1 MEFTWIPFYR
11 EFANKL
17 MDFRHNR
24 KSLLDLIDK
33 NRDALPVSYMHDQG
47 GQGDP
52 LTDVDPFTVIGML
65 NRNISFNK
73 RIKTIQVL
81 KDLLGL
87 TSPVPDD
94 FNGVPRLMNTNSLFF
109 GFRGSRGEEDI
120 ENLWILFEKVI
131 QDEKDEDIE
140 EIFNKVIQQFS
151 IKIKIT
157 MGLFW
162 ICPDRFL
169 AFDSVNRAFVGK
181 YFGIMLP
188 ENTPEYK
195 LYQGIIASVRE
206 KMGSQGN
213 VEHPFAELSANAHQD
228 VKGSKDTSKD
238 NSTDYRINLWKR
250 RKNLVLQ
257 GAPGTG
263 KTYQVPE
270 LVVRLCC
277 PDAVWNSREELLAR
291 YNQLKN
297 DRRVMFTTF
306 HQSMDYEDWME
317 GLRPVV
323 ENNQVCYE
331 IVPGIFKRLCDE
343 AERPVPIRKEIGIAD
358 DAVIWKVSL
367 AGTGENPIRKDCMEN
382 GYIRVGWDGYGESIT
397 DETDWSI
404 HAGEGKTILNA
415 FMNAMKVGD
424 VVMSCFSSRTVDAV
438 GVVTGDYEW
447 HDEFHEYKRLRKVK
461 WLVKGIN
468 ADIVDMNDGKTMTL
482 GTVYRL
488 NGMNLDKV
496 KKLLDQYEASKTLVE
511 NTKPYVVVIDE
522 LNRGNVAKIFGE
534 LITLLEPDKRK
545 GMTSAESVVLPYS
558 KKAFFVPDNVFVLA
572 TMNTADRSLGNMDY
586 AIRRRFAFVTV
597 RPRELEDPHFQTE
610 LFRKVSSL
618 FVANYEDYADSG
630 FDEGFQLER
639 ADTLCEEYRPEDV
652 WIGHSYFL
660 VADESEMNDRL
671 RYEIIPL
678 LEQYVRDGVLT
689 EAAQETI
696 DELSE
701 RAEN

>member
-1 MEFTWIPFYR
+1 MIYR
-11 EFANKL
+11 H
-17 MDFRHNR
+17 DR
-24 KSLLDLIDK
+24 KSLLDFIYKYRDDFSAGYLHDK
-33 NRDALPVSYMHDQG
+33 NGRNDL
-47 GQGDP
+47 
-52 LTDVDPFTVIGML
+52 LTDVDPFSVFGL
-65 NRNISFNK
+65 FNRG
-73 RIKTIQVL
+73 IKPERRKNSLRLL
-81 KDLLGL
+81 KEHFHIE
-87 TSPVPDD
+87 TTMPED
-94 FNGVPRLMNTNSLFF
+94 FDGIPRLNNVNSFFF
-109 GFRGSRGEEDI
+109 GFRGSRGERDI

-131 QDEKDEDIE
+131 RNEDIE

-162 ICPDRFL
+162 VRPDRFL
-169 AFDSVNRAFVGK
+169 AFDRVNREFVGK
-181 YFGIMLP
+181 NFGIKLP
-188 ENTPEYK
+188 AITPEYK
-195 LYQGIIASVRE
+195 SYKELISSVQE
-206 KMGSQGN
+206 KLISQDSA
-213 VEHPFAELSANAHQD
+213 EHPFAELSANAHQAAN
-228 VKGSKDTSKD
+228 GSTELSNDS
-238 NSTDYRINLWKR
+238 SADYRINLWKR

-297 DRRVMFTTF
+297 DRRVLFTTF

-367 AGTGENPIRKDCMEN
+367 AGTGNNPIRTDCMQH
-382 GYIRVGWDGYGESIT
+382 GYIRVGWDGYGETIT
-397 DETDWSI
+397 DETDWSA
-404 HAGEGKTILNA
+404 HGGEGKTILNA
-415 FMNAMKVGD
+415 FMNVMKVGD

-447 HDEFHEYKRLRKVK
+447 RDEFTEYKRLRKVT

-496 KKLLDQYEASKTLVE
+496 KTLLDQYEATKTLAK

-558 KKAFFVPDNVFVLA
+558 KKPFFVPDNVYVLA

-639 ADTLCEEYRPEDV
+639 ANTLCEEYRPEDV

-660 VADESEMNDRL
+660 VADESAMNDRL

-701 RAEN
+701 RVEN

>member
-1 MEFTWIPFYR
+1 MEFTWIPFYS

-24 KSLLDLIDK
+24 KSLLDLIEK
-33 NRDALPVSYMHDQG
+33 NRDDLPVSYMHDQG

-65 NRNISFNK
+65 NRNISFDK

-162 ICPDRFL
+162 IRPDRFL
-169 AFDSVNRAFVGK
+169 AFDRVNRAFVGK
-181 YFGIMLP
+181 NFGIMLP
-188 ENTPEYK
+188 ETTPEYK
-195 LYQGIIASVRE
+195 LYQEIIASVRE

-213 VEHPFAELSANAHQD
+213 VEYPFAELSANAHQAA
-228 VKGSKDTSKD
+228 KGSKDTSKD

-306 HQSMDYEDWME
+306 HAI
-317 GLRPVV
+317 LT
-323 ENNQVCYE
+323 N
-331 IVPGIFKRLCDE
+331 GIFTRSGQRNFPDDS
-343 AERPVPIRKEIGIAD
+343 VIGNTDLFANRHR
-358 DAVIWKVSL
+358 SL
-367 AGTGENPIRKDCMEN
+367 RFVAQSFEDT
-382 GYIRVGWDGYGESIT
+382 
-397 DETDWSI
+397 
-404 HAGEGKTILNA
+404 
-415 FMNAMKVGD
+415 
-424 VVMSCFSSRTVDAV
+424 
-438 GVVTGDYEW
+438 W
-447 HDEFHEYKRLRKVK
+447 HDLIAH
-461 WLVKGIN
+461 LV
-468 ADIVDMNDGKTMTL
+468 VL
-482 GTVYRL
+482 HHR
-488 NGMNLDKV
+488 
-496 KKLLDQYEASKTLVE
+496 
-511 NTKPYVVVIDE
+511 TKPLHPV
-522 LNRGNVAKIFGE
+522 
-534 LITLLEPDKRK
+534 LIIHGLMERSEHHPT
-545 GMTSAESVVLPYS
+545 VVL
-558 KKAFFVPDNVFVLA
+558 
-572 TMNTADRSLGNMDY
+572 
-586 AIRRRFAFVTV
+586 
-597 RPRELEDPHFQTE
+597 
-610 LFRKVSSL
+610 
-618 FVANYEDYADSG
+618 
-630 FDEGFQLER
+630 QLVI
-639 ADTLCEEYRPEDV
+639 T
-652 WIGHSYFL
+652 SQQ
-660 VADESEMNDRL
+660 
-671 RYEIIPL
+671 L
-678 LEQYVRDGVLT
+678 L
-689 EAAQETI
+689 
-696 DELSE
+696 S
-701 RAEN
+701 